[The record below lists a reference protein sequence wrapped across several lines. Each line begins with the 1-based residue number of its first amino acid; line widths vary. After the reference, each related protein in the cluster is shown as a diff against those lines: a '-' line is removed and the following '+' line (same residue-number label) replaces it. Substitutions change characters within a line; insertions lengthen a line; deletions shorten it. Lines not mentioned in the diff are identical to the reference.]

1 MQDNSN
7 SVRNLVIGMLLVA
20 APFGVGYLLTRGK
33 PTSEVLLIIAVFCAG
48 LALTF
53 AAASGL
59 QWVGGVALRLS
70 GRSRPDIAI
79 AGLAALSLLT
89 PWTIEIAVGNVPQIF
104 GWTNPLALVTAF
116 ALLLSVTSG
125 ARRSHGLALAIAGL
139 ALMAWLGWA
148 SWLLTTRP
156 FTSLRFSFV
165 PVDILSTGW
174 YAGLIAFA
182 IAVDGF
188 AVRRARDPQPA
199 SWKEVWALALAP
211 GMGLVRLGLTARGRG
226 WLIACALIVA
236 FIGITAV
243 NDGEF
248 AYWGHYNLP
257 PPDRGRWDTT
267 AGAAVLALVLAASW
281 LDTWRTLRRRVMM
294 SDWLSRVAARS
305 RGETR

>member
-1 MQDNSN
+1 MPDNAN

-20 APFGVGYLLTRGK
+20 APFAVAYVLTRST

-48 LALTF
+48 LALIF

-59 QWVGGVALRLS
+59 QWGASKALRLS
-70 GRSRPDIAI
+70 GRSSRDITI
-79 AGLAALSLLT
+79 AGLVALSLLT

-116 ALLLSVTSG
+116 GLLLSVTNV
-125 ARRSHGLALAIAGL
+125 AWRSHGLALAIAGL

-156 FTSLRFSFV
+156 FTGLRFSFV

-174 YAGLIAFA
+174 YAGLIGFG